1 MPRLSLTS
9 KLVDN
14 APLPRDRKSVEYFD
28 QRMPG
33 LVLRVSAR
41 GTKSWNAVYRH
52 HGRARRLTIG
62 RYPIITLDD
71 ARARAREVRRSFSRY
86 RRADAAGMITG
97 AQIRAARKLLG
108 WPRDRLCPRAGLS
121 VTMLRKIEDGLRT
134 PTNEQRLGIQGAL
147 EAAGVEF
154 TNGDEP
160 GVKLKATKMN

>member
-1 MPRLSLTS
+1 MCEPACWRLS
-9 KLVDN
+9 
-14 APLPRDRKSVEYFD
+14 EIII
-28 QRMPG
+28 
-33 LVLRVSAR
+33 RV
-41 GTKSWNAVYRH
+41 
-52 HGRARRLTIG
+52 
-62 RYPIITLDD
+62 
-71 ARARAREVRRSFSRY
+71 VRSRSFSRY

-121 VTMLRKIEDGLRT
+121 VTILRKIEDGLRT
-134 PTNEQRLGIQGAL
+134 PTSEQRLGIQSAL